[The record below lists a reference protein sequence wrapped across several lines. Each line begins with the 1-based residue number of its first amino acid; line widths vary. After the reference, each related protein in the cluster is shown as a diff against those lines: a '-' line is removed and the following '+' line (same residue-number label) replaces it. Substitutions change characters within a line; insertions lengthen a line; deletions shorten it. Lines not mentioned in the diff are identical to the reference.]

1 MEKKNSKS
9 KKIVEKISE
18 EAPTEI
24 KKLTDNKQMFWI
36 LGIMIAMIL
45 IVIAVPMIIKAKNNF
60 EYIGLDFSKVK
71 EGELIFYDAKIPV
84 GDLETQKVTGFYT
97 MSFRNDPR
105 ELDFVNINITND
117 LITFNQN
124 KPLYISIDPEAKS
137 CEDNVIAISNLVQFL
152 MNFGGLEIE
161 SAYSEEEYAKQ
172 MNKTY
177 ANCQTTQSNTV
188 MVVKSGEKSQV
199 SKIGDNCYEL
209 VYSDCEFLPVS
220 EKFMIV
226 ILDKYMDLFTKQN

>member
-60 EYIGLDFSKVK
+60 EYFGLDFSKVK

-84 GDLETQKVTGFYT
+84 GDLETQRLRILHY
-97 MSFRNDPR
+97 
-105 ELDFVNINITND
+105 
-117 LITFNQN
+117 
-124 KPLYISIDPEAKS
+124 
-137 CEDNVIAISNLVQFL
+137 
-152 MNFGGLEIE
+152 
-161 SAYSEEEYAKQ
+161 
-172 MNKTY
+172 
-177 ANCQTTQSNTV
+177 
-188 MVVKSGEKSQV
+188 VV
-199 SKIGDNCYEL
+199 
-209 VYSDCEFLPVS
+209 
-220 EKFMIV
+220 
-226 ILDKYMDLFTKQN
+226 